1 MKNLTMMT
9 QSVLL
14 VLTVLC
20 SGLGL
25 CVAVKKRE

>member
-1 MKNLTMMT
+1 MKKLTMKT

-14 VLTVLC
+14 VLTVRC
-20 SGLGL
+20 SELGL